1 MLKFESVTVNFYSS
15 TKTSQVQGSQK
26 DHYVKKL
33 RNIVEKGTK
42 AQYTLIESTSNSG
55 SAEITDPVLN
65 LKPTSDHD
73 DRYEKFEA
81 FIKEQRDFNKKI
93 ERHISSNSIEIS
105 GCTIE
110 LKDLECKCKNQTK
123 EVKLFCENHIQV
135 VKNEI
140 GEEVQKLAKRIA
152 NLSSKL
158 SSDLKTLKTKALS
171 TEDSIKHILQQ
182 LNEIKN
188 QVCISE
194 QSLVSQLQE
203 TSHQDP
209 SPQHS
214 TVIADSNEYTYTIAT
229 SNRYENEI
237 NEIRIN
243 MENCLV
249 NLKHRWPNSTI
260 AISGLTYVPRDNS
273 KNQLIDE
280 INCHYES
287 ICTELG
293 VPFIDNKRVTCDN
306 YGNLIEQVFY
316 DDVHLNNKIGTK
328 KLVTNIKYHPG
339 LRGRNL
345 ESFPRKRRGFSRV
358 PNGPQREQPYNERR
372 TCMRNPL
379 VP

>member
-33 RNIVEKGTK
+33 RNIVKKGTK
-42 AQYTLIESTSNSG
+42 VQYTLIESTSNSG

-110 LKDLECKCKNQTK
+110 LKELECKCKNQTK
-123 EVKLFCENHIQV
+123 EVKLFCKNHIQA

-152 NLSSKL
+152 NLSSKP

-214 TVIADSNEYTYTIAT
+214 TVIADSNEYTYTVAT

-260 AISGLTYVPRDNS
+260 AISGLTYVPWDNS

-293 VPFIDNKRVTCDN
+293 VTFIDNKRVTCDN

-328 KLVTNIKYHPG
+328 KLVTNIKYHLG

-345 ESFPRKRRGFSRV
+345 ESFPRNRRRFSRV
-358 PNGPQREQPYNERR
+358 PNGPQREQPHNERR
-372 TCMRNPL
+372 TCMRDPL